1 MGQLQELDLSPI
13 SAFGVTLLRFTLA
26 GLWITHWWF
35 KVGYRGM
42 AATQAFFQQQGF
54 PAWLAWFVI
63 SFELVLAFC
72 LVLGL
77 YVPLVCLLSLPI
89 LFASMWI
96 YRANGFYFSNAG
108 IELPIL
114 WACAQIAQA
123 LLGPGALR
131 ISPPAWL
138 PQLPMLF
145 GIRL

>member
-1 MGQLQELDLSPI
+1 MGELQEIDLSPI
-13 SAFGVTLLRFTLA
+13 SAFGATLLRLTLA
-26 GLWITHWWF
+26 GFWISHWWF
-35 KVGYRGM
+35 KVGHRGM

-54 PAWLAWFVI
+54 PAWLAWLVI
-63 SFELVLAFC
+63 CFEIVLAVC

-77 YVPLVCLLSLPI
+77 YVPLMCLLSLPI

-96 YRANGFYFSNAG
+96 YRTNGFYFSNGG

-114 WACAQIAQA
+114 WACAQMAQA
-123 LLGPGALR
+123 LLGPGALW

-145 GIRL
+145 GIQL